1 MSRQQSVQ
9 DTKAVA
15 ALKGAIKDSRSI
27 FIAAGV
33 FGLAINV
40 LMLTGPLYMLQV
52 YDRVLASQSVPTLVA
67 LTGLVAGLYI
77 TLGFLDWI
85 RQSIFTD
92 AGSRFEDKLSEPAFE
107 AVIGENM
114 RDPGKLSERT
124 LSSLRQIRKFYSG
137 PAFPAIF
144 DIPFSPMFYLV
155 LFMLHWAYGLW
166 AIFGTIVL
174 VILAVIN
181 KQVSSASVQRAEELE
196 RHAQQTTMEVMRNVE
211 VMEAMGMRG
220 RMAEKW
226 RGLSDESDQ
235 AIRKSSHSMGAFA
248 ASTKVFRLFL
258 QSAILGLGAYLSII
272 GVSTPGAMIAASII
286 MGRAIAPIQSL
297 VGQWRTI
304 VSAGTA
310 WTALKQQLE
319 ATADEAD
326 SMELPPIKG
335 HLRLE
340 NVYSGPPS
348 VRENTLRGIS
358 LEIEPGDMLGVLGPS
373 ASGKSSFARVVLG
386 LWRARHGVVR
396 IDGADVR
403 TYSREQLGPQVGYLP
418 QHVDL
423 FSGSVMENICRFD
436 PEATPQDIVAAAQA
450 AGCHHMILALPDGYN
465 TPVGVNGSYLSAG
478 QRQRVGLAR
487 ALYKEPNFV
496 ILDEPNSNLDNSG
509 DQALA
514 NALHAL
520 KQRGATS
527 VIIAHRPNAIVH
539 CTKLAVIESGELKA
553 FGPRDEILPKV
564 LPKGAVPG
572 VRPAQ
577 PLRAASSEDQAG
589 TTMVKAVE
597 PTGQTKGTGQS

>member
-1 MSRQQSVQ
+1 MSRHQQGQ
-9 DTKAVA
+9 ETKAIA
-15 ALKGAIKDSRSI
+15 ALKSAVHDSRSI

-33 FGLAINV
+33 FGLAINI

-52 YDRVLASQSVPTLVA
+52 YDRVLASQSVPTLIA
-67 LTGLVAGLYI
+67 LTVLVAGLYI
-77 TLGFLDWI
+77 TLGVLDWV

-92 AGSRFEDKLSEPAFE
+92 AGSRFEDKLSDTAFD
-107 AVIGENM
+107 AVIAENM
-114 RDPGKLSERT
+114 RDPGRVNDRT
-124 LSSLRQIRKFYSG
+124 LSNLRVLRKFYSG
-137 PAFPAIF
+137 PSLGAIF
-144 DIPFSPMFYLV
+144 DIPFSPMFYAV

-166 AIFGTIVL
+166 ALFGTVVL
-174 VILAVIN
+174 VILAIVN
-181 KQVSSASVQRAEELE
+181 KQVSSKSVARAEELE
-196 RHAQQTTMEVMRNVE
+196 RSAQQTTIEVMRNVE
-211 VMEAMGMRG
+211 VMEAMGMRE
-220 RMAEKW
+220 RLAQRW
-226 RGLSDESDQ
+226 RGLSDESDE

-286 MGRAIAPIQSL
+286 MGRAITPIQS
-297 VGQWRTI
+297 VVSQWRTI
-304 VSAGTA
+304 VTAATA
-310 WTALKQQLE
+310 WQSLKQQME
-319 ATADEAD
+319 VATDEPD
-326 SMELPPIKG
+326 TMDLPAIQG

-358 LEIEPGDMLGVLGPS
+358 MEIEPGDMLGVLGPS
-373 ASGKSSFARVVLG
+373 ASGKSSLGRVMLG
-386 LWRARHGVVR
+386 LWPVRHGVVR

-403 TYSREQLGPQVGYLP
+403 TYARAKLGPQVGYMP
-418 QHVDL
+418 QQVDL
-423 FSGSVMENICRFD
+423 FAGSVMENICRFEPD
-436 PEATPQDIVAAAQA
+436 ATPQDIVAAAQA
-450 AGCHHMILALPDGYN
+450 AGCHQLILALPDGYN
-465 TPVGVNGSYLSAG
+465 TPVGVGGSYLSAG
-478 QRQRVGLAR
+478 QRQRIGLAR
-487 ALYKEPNFV
+487 ALYKDPNFV

-520 KQRGATS
+520 KERGATT

-577 PLRAASSEDQAG
+577 PLRAAGAGDAQA
-589 TTMVKAVE
+589 
-597 PTGQTKGTGQS
+597 